1 MKVINENLEII
12 DYEEKEET
20 KTGDMFDY
28 KLIARMT
35 LINLIYEM
43 NKNTHHKMN
52 FIIVGMQFLIICG
65 SIISQFIFNNI
76 NSTLISTLGAVAS
89 IMMMCLVIINN
100 KISDKAIKR
109 AHEQK
114 EIIEKCID
122 KIIEGTKN
130 EYSK

>member
-35 LINLIYEM
+35 LIDLIYGM
-43 NKNTHHKMN
+43 NKNTCHKIN
-52 FIIVGMQFLIICG
+52 FIIVGIQFLIICG

-76 NSTLISTLGAVAS
+76 NSTLISTLGAIAS
-89 IMMMCLVIINN
+89 IIMMCLVIINN
-100 KISDKAIKR
+100 KISNKAVKK
-109 AHEQK
+109 AYEQK